1 MGTPKP
7 APPGCSVLLEN
18 RKVCAVPNPLQTPPL
33 GTTMVRGGG
42 GPWRSRRGGRGAR
55 GSGARSSA
63 WACLSVQ
70 GWASPSHASQQTRA
84 LGSGIWLPDGVRTGI
99 CRQLPR
105 PLHCGEDHRS
115 GARANL
121 KATLALAPPAA
132 WLVLRLLSRALLL
145 AEIPSWLS
153 AIVQSHPHRRPW
165 KPGAR
170 PARSQDFGTG
180 PPRIVQTSSAA
191 R

>member
-1 MGTPKP
+1 MIQGKAFSSHCSA
-7 APPGCSVLLEN
+7 APTMSVYLHPCGPGWGADGQARAPGCLCGPGACRHRRVLGAS
-18 RKVCAVPNPLQTPPL
+18 CAEEEA
-33 GTTMVRGGG
+33 
-42 GPWRSRRGGRGAR
+42 GP
-55 GSGARSSA
+55 SA
-63 WACLSVQ
+63 
-70 GWASPSHASQQTRA
+70 
-84 LGSGIWLPDGVRTGI
+84 LPGNCQMYGVRTGI

-121 KATLALAPPAA
+121 KATLALAAPAA

-153 AIVQSHPHRRPW
+153 AVVQSHPHRRPW